1 MSPRFQWRSRNLHVS
16 LSPSLLSFSLLSFS
30 KHRRDRIDRRYWK
43 KTDACGESET
53 DEEGERLGDAE
64 GEDHDSRVFFF
75 RSVFVD
81 L

>member
-1 MSPRFQWRSRNLHVS
+1 
-16 LSPSLLSFSLLSFS
+16 LSFS

-43 KTDACGESET
+43 KTDARGESET

-75 RSVFVD
+75 RSVIVD